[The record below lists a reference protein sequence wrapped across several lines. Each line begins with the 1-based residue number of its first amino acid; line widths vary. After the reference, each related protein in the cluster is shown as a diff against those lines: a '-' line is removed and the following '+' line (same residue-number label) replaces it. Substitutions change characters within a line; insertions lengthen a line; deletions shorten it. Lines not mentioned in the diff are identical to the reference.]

1 MESARHSKQVELAE
15 QENKL
20 TEQILDNTKKVK
32 YYKNLQKQI
41 QNTEKKIVEKQA
53 EREDLSGKITALNA
67 EIQTES
73 RQLEEQSQNLKFED
87 GELAEQA
94 DAADLKSAGAYHIG
108 STPIFPTI

>member
-1 MESARHSKQVELAE
+1 MEVQDIQSQIHNKQVELAE

-53 EREDLSGKITALNA
+53 ERRI
-67 EIQTES
+67 
-73 RQLEEQSQNLKFED
+73 
-87 GELAEQA
+87 
-94 DAADLKSAGAYHIG
+94 
-108 STPIFPTI
+108 